1 MKKNLAA
8 MAKKLSEKELQE
20 LIRLKKQDDKK
31 LISLRRKRD
40 KIAAQL
46 DEIDR
51 EIAEYEGVLKVGRKR
66 KVGRPKKTT
75 AARKSRSRL
84 NLSAAVREVFA
95 KAKNPLKAAQVVE
108 GLPDVGV
115 KVKNEADMKKRVSVV
130 LASQKNYFEQ
140 VQRGVYQLKDS

>member
-8 MAKKLSEKELQE
+8 MAKKLSEQELHE

-31 LISLRRKRD
+31 LVSLRKKRD

-51 EIAEYEGVLKVGRKR
+51 EIAAYEGVLKVGRKR
-66 KVGRPKKTT
+66 KVGRPKKT
-75 AARKSRSRL
+75 ASAVRKSKTRL

-95 KAKNPLKAAQVVE
+95 QAKNPL
-108 GLPDVGV
+108 
-115 KVKNEADMKKRVSVV
+115 
-130 LASQKNYFEQ
+130 
-140 VQRGVYQLKDS
+140 